1 MNHTLS
7 HEFFRK
13 LAGSASPE
21 ALDELFT
28 ELNNELESLGD
39 PETAEANVVEALSK
53 HILMLRALAT
63 HCGTAALG
71 APAHTKSVL
80 VASSARAAEGAA
92 RLGAVRLLAS
102 DVRAARRRKNDHP
115 EPPQL
120 PSGIGRAE
128 ASLLDV
134 GARHAD

>member
-1 MNHTLS
+1 MNHTLA

-13 LAGSASPE
+13 LAGTASPE
-21 ALDELFT
+21 AMDELFV
-28 ELNNELESLGD
+28 ELNNELESLGK

-80 VASSARAAEGAA
+80 VASSARAAEAAA

-102 DVRAARRRKNDHP
+102 DVRVARRLQSEHP
-115 EPPQL
+115 KHQPL
-120 PSGIGRAE
+120 PIGCGGV
-128 ASLLDV
+128 DV
-134 GARHAD
+134 LTTEERHAD